1 VSDETEVPDGGPQA
15 DRLRHALSFG
25 AAADLY
31 ERVRPG
37 YPPAAVGW
45 VLDAVDGP
53 VRRVLDLGAGT
64 GKLTRTLLDVAG
76 PAVEVVAV
84 DPDAAM
90 LDRLTTAVPAGSRV
104 RPRTGSAERLPL
116 AEASVDAV
124 LCAQAWHWVDP
135 AAAVP
140 EVARVLRPGGVL
152 GLLWNLRD
160 ERTDWVAAFGQASGT
175 TETAVDDPELSPGF
189 EPPFGAVEQL
199 EVPHEVVLDPADLP
213 SLAASRS
220 HLLVLQPGERAV
232 VLDGVRALAATH
244 PDLTGRD
251 AVPMPYRTLCRRY
264 RR

>member
-1 VSDETEVPDGGPQA
+1 MDGGPEA

-31 ERVRPG
+31 DRIRPG
-37 YPPAAVGW
+37 YPPQAVHW

-64 GKLTRTLLDVAG
+64 GKLTRTLVDVAG
-76 PAVEVVAV
+76 PAVEVVVV

-90 LDRLTTAVPAGSRV
+90 LDRLASAVPAGSAV
-104 RPRTGSAERLPL
+104 RRLTGSAEQLPL
-116 AEASVDAV
+116 DDASVDAV
-124 LCAQAWHWVDP
+124 LCGQAWHWVDP
-135 AAAVP
+135 RAAVP

-160 ERTDWVAAFGQASGT
+160 ERTDWVAEFGEAMGS
-175 TETAVDDPELSPGF
+175 TETPVDDPELSPALV
-189 EPPFGAVEQL
+189 PPFGDLEEVEIT
-199 EVPHEVVLDPADLP
+199 HEVVLAPGDLP

-220 HLLVLQPGERAV
+220 HLLVREPAERAL
-232 VLDGVRALAATH
+232 VLDRVRELAAAHPALA
-244 PDLTGRD
+244 GRD
-251 AVPMPYRTLCRRY
+251 VVPMPYRTLCRRY